1 MKTSIHRFV
10 ITFKSG
16 IETIQKFFHK
26 HKKMIAV
33 YVGKIVLFLV
43 KTIIEVFLEDLF

>member
-16 IETIQKFFHK
+16 IKTFQEFFSK
-26 HKKMIAV
+26 HKKMIAIN
-33 YVGKIVLFLV
+33 VGKTVLFLV
-43 KTIIEVFLEDLF
+43 KTLIEVFLEDLF